1 MQEINADGL
10 RLSAGIGGGM
20 KVRILLTAV
29 FFSASVMLQAA
40 PFDLADSFDKEGTLF
55 EKLTPAN
62 LQNNSIL
69 KAGSCF
75 KWLSYKRDAA
85 RYQALRR
92 KNITFFSEVVPEAI
106 VRFKDGKLNRVYIS
120 VYNKGDS
127 EPITDEKDFELKIEA
142 LAKKLSE
149 KTGVR
154 SQENQRR
161 LGSRAKVKMRV
172 WNTPVLSYQLRWSS
186 SDKDFFLA
194 EYILVTIERSQ
205 GAGENNTVVG
215 KVEKSASQLSA
226 NVKKTPANDVYIDGI
241 PMVDQ
246 GAKGYCVPAVVERI
260 MKYYGSDDITQH
272 TIAQIAGTSNRGT
285 NAEEMYNSLKRIS
298 NRLGCRLNSHYS
310 FLDDIRDFRS
320 FMDRYNGIARKN
332 KAPTVKIVTRGDTVF
347 VGETLRNC
355 KPDLFEKARMDDKR
369 EFKKFRKRV
378 HDFIDKGI
386 PVIWCVPGHMRMIIG
401 YNDNDSMIVFSD
413 TWGAKYEFQKMKMD
427 KAWAMTQ
434 AMYTLEPRKK

>member
-29 FFSASVMLQAA
+29 FFSAAVMLQAA

-154 SQENQRR
+154 PQENQRR

-226 NVKKTPANDVYIDGI
+226 NVKKTPAN
-241 PMVDQ
+241 
-246 GAKGYCVPAVVERI
+246 E
-260 MKYYGSDDITQH
+260 
-272 TIAQIAGTSNRGT
+272 
-285 NAEEMYNSLKRIS
+285 SL
-298 NRLGCRLNSHYS
+298 
-310 FLDDIRDFRS
+310 
-320 FMDRYNGIARKN
+320 
-332 KAPTVKIVTRGDTVF
+332 
-347 VGETLRNC
+347 
-355 KPDLFEKARMDDKR
+355 
-369 EFKKFRKRV
+369 
-378 HDFIDKGI
+378 
-386 PVIWCVPGHMRMIIG
+386 
-401 YNDNDSMIVFSD
+401 
-413 TWGAKYEFQKMKMD
+413 
-427 KAWAMTQ
+427 
-434 AMYTLEPRKK
+434 